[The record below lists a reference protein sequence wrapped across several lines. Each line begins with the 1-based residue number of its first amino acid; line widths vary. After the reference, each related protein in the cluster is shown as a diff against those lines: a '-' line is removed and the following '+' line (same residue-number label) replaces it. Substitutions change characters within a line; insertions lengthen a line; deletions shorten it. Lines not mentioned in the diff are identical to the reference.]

1 MPFLKCSRRVVTCGN
16 IYRYFCLFERRKV
29 ETFKSLL
36 AAWNVLEPFCYCWTP
51 CQTRSALVYLTVY
64 ISLSYKDLDA
74 KQFHSYSYH
83 MAKETLTKSFFFFLL
98 FLRKNSYKYNQNKK
112 KHFNEYAYLDS
123 TQVIVTK
130 KMINLYNEI
139 WHKTINE
146 NCELSYRELQI
157 PPKPFSDTR

>member
-1 MPFLKCSRRVVTCGN
+1 
-16 IYRYFCLFERRKV
+16 
-29 ETFKSLL
+29 
-36 AAWNVLEPFCYCWTP
+36 
-51 CQTRSALVYLTVY
+51 
-64 ISLSYKDLDA
+64 
-74 KQFHSYSYH
+74 
-83 MAKETLTKSFFFFLL
+83 MAKETLTKSFFFF
-98 FLRKNSYKYNQNKK
+98 FFFYEKTVTNTIKTKK